1 MKKET
6 ILDTDRV
13 SLFCYPDEKMVHHI
27 VHKYVQGDDFRKLM
41 TAGAD
46 AFLKHRCTKWLSDD
60 RSSTVLKK
68 KKMLNERKRPV
79 KVGTS
84 IRLFQ

>member
-1 MKKET
+1 M
-6 ILDTDRV
+6 I
-13 SLFCYPDEKMVHHI
+13 
-27 VHKYVQGDDFRKLM
+27 DDFRKLM

-60 RSSTVLKK
+60 RSSLVLKK
-68 KKMLNERKRPV
+68 KMLYERKKPG